1 MTNQDPS
8 FKIKKDLYTLYYEL
22 SEILTK
28 HQLEISKEELSEKI
42 ESSSITQLSNYI
54 KTLVHLVLKQSSKPS
69 QPSTTLHPPLTTPES
84 LLRHLEKENRNLYQQ
99 VFELKFQLE
108 IYQSSIEE
116 YVHMEEEFEEM
127 KQKFK
132 YEGGKFLDNDRKD
145 NEILI
150 LRAEN
155 TNLKQLIKSIES
167 TSEEYKLKQKENETL
182 IEKYKNEIS
191 TLKSKLQGAE
201 NELNLFSNISINI
214 NNHNELTSIHSP
226 LNSNK
231 ANAQNISI
239 KKLKADKP
247 IKQKQYL
254 RHRNNSLSNLL
265 DNQKLDIYNKYF
277 SNKTNNTSN
286 KKHFADTYNTNIMNH
301 YKNGQKCLKIKKMPF
316 GFPKSNSNTTYGQ
329 FKQHQ
334 IQYQSQKNV
343 FQSGNHSNTNNNNFP
358 NYLQQQ
364 FGNAKESMFVSSSKH
379 SVKNSTQR
387 YIRNNSGSVSLI
399 KGNYKY
405 ASASFG

>member
-1 MTNQDPS
+1 MTSQDSS

-22 SEILTK
+22 SELLTK
-28 HQLEISKEELSEKI
+28 HQIEVSKEELCEKI
-42 ESSSITQLSNYI
+42 DSSSVSQLSNYI

-69 QPSTTLHPPLTTPES
+69 QPSTACGPLLNNPES

-127 KQKFK
+127 KQKYK

-155 TNLKQLIKSIES
+155 TNLKQLIKSFET
-167 TSEEYKLKQKENETL
+167 TSEEYKLKQKESDVL
-182 IEKYKNEIS
+182 IDKYKKEIS
-191 TLKSKLQGAE
+191 ALKSKLQGAE

-214 NNHNELTSIHSP
+214 NNHNELSSIASP

-277 SNKTNNTSN
+277 SNRTSINSN
-286 KKHFADTYNTNIMNH
+286 KKQFADTCNANIINR

-316 GFPKSNSNTTYGQ
+316 GFPKPNSSTAYGQ

-334 IQYQSQKNV
+334 IQHQSQKNV
-343 FQSGNHSNTNNNNFP
+343 FQSGNHSNNNNFP
-358 NYLQQQ
+358 SYLQQQ
-364 FGNAKESMFVSSSKH
+364 IGNGKESMFVSSSKH

-399 KGNYKY
+399 KGNYKF

>member
-1 MTNQDPS
+1 MTKPQDFS
-8 FKIKKDLYTLYYEL
+8 YQIKKDLYTLYYDL
-22 SEILTK
+22 SEHITK
-28 HQLEISKEELSEKI
+28 HNIEISKEDFSDKI
-42 ESSSITQLSNYI
+42 DSSSISQLSNYI
-54 KTLVHLVLKQSSKPS
+54 KTLVHIILTKHPLPPSSTS
-69 QPSTTLHPPLTTPES
+69 SQHITTFQPSTNTVES

-155 TNLKQLIKSIES
+155 TNLKQLIKSFEN
-167 TSEEYKLKQKENETL
+167 TNEEYKIKQKENETL

-191 TLKSKLQGAE
+191 TLKNKLQGAE
-201 NELNLFSNISINI
+201 NELNLYSNISINI
-214 NNHNELTSIHSP
+214 NNHNELSTINSP

-231 ANAQNISI
+231 TNNAQNISI
-239 KKLKADKP
+239 KKLTTDKP
-247 IKQKQYL
+247 IKQKHYL
-254 RHRNNSLSNLL
+254 RNRNNSLSNLL

-277 SNKTNNTSN
+277 SNKTS
-286 KKHFADTYNTNIMNH
+286 NTNMMH
-301 YKNGQKCLKIKKMPF
+301 QYKNGQRCLKIKKMPF
-316 GFPKSNSNTTYGQ
+316 GFPKSNNTTTYGQ

-334 IQYQSQKNV
+334 IQHHQSQKNL
-343 FQSGNHSNTNNNNFP
+343 FHSGNHSNNFQ

-364 FGNAKESMFVSSSKH
+364 FGSGKETMFVSTSKY

-387 YIRNNSGSVSLI
+387 HIRNNIGSVNLI

>member
-1 MTNQDPS
+1 MSDRGTD
-8 FKIKKDLYTLYYEL
+8 FKIKKDLYSLYYEL
-22 SEILTK
+22 TEIITK
-28 HQLEISKEELSEKI
+28 HQIEITKEEFNEKI
-42 ESSSITQLSNYI
+42 ESITTSQLSNYI
-54 KTLVHLVLKQSSKPS
+54 KSLVLLVLKKVKEI
-69 QPSTTLHPPLTTPES
+69 PSTPSSIRNPHTNYES
-84 LLRHLEKENRNLYQQ
+84 VLRHLEKENRNLYQT

-116 YVHMEEEFEEM
+116 YIHMEEEFEEM

-155 TNLKQLIKSIES
+155 TNLKQLIKSFEN
-167 TSEEYKLKQKENETL
+167 TNEEYKIKQKENETL

-191 TLKSKLQGAE
+191 TLKNKLQGAE
-201 NELNLFSNISINI
+201 NELNLYSNISINI
-214 NNHNELTSIHSP
+214 NNHNELSTINSP

-231 ANAQNISI
+231 TNNAQNISI
-239 KKLKADKP
+239 KKLKTDKP
-247 IKQKQYL
+247 IKQKHYL
-254 RHRNNSLSNLL
+254 RNRNNSLSNLL

-277 SNKTNNTSN
+277 SNKTS
-286 KKHFADTYNTNIMNH
+286 NTNMMH
-301 YKNGQKCLKIKKMPF
+301 QYKNGQRCLKIKKMPF
-316 GFPKSNSNTTYGQ
+316 GFPKSNNTTTYGQ

-334 IQYQSQKNV
+334 IQHHQSQKNL
-343 FQSGNHSNTNNNNFP
+343 FHSGNHSNNFQ

-364 FGNAKESMFVSSSKH
+364 FGSGKETMFVSTSKY

-387 YIRNNSGSVSLI
+387 HIRNNIGSVNLI